1 METGDRVIEY
11 TMLAAYL
18 VLLLWIGVRSA
29 RRVRSSDDYTLAGR
43 DVPWIVVLATTAATM
58 LGGGASVGMVS
69 EVGRIGIAAAFVTCG
84 WHLQLIFTGMF
95 VAPRLRGL
103 NLITV
108 GDYIHDK
115 FGPLAR
121 ELAVVNSVVFLVG
134 ALAAQMAAIGT
145 MTNIILGVP
154 YGTALLIGAAVTI
167 FYSTIGGIRAV
178 VSTDVI
184 QFVILIVGFGIA
196 SALLMSRQGGF
207 AVMEASAHEG
217 QFHLTGHLTTLELIS
232 LFVAFLLGEAF
243 VPPYVVRCLIAKD
256 QHHAK
261 RGVTGAGVF
270 LLLFLPIAT
279 VILGTAAH
287 INPEVRTA
295 IENEKQALL
304 TDAAEN
310 QRTLTEEDALK
321 QASQVTFPTL
331 VRVTFHPIFAGIMIA
346 AIIAAVMSSADSCLS
361 CLATVVMEDIFR
373 RHVKPE
379 ATDRQLLQ
387 VAQASTL
394 ALGVAGAVCAWFF
407 SNVAEIL
414 VFVYDF
420 WAPTMV
426 LPFMVALFWYRK
438 SRTYAV
444 VASMFSGAAAAV
456 IWRFVLGSP
465 MDIGPALFGFTVAV
479 VTFFAGLLHTPAT
492 PHGPLFRPG
501 YNESDEET
509 R

>member
-18 VLLLWIGVRSA
+18 ALLLWVGVRSA

-69 EVGRIGIAAAFVTCG
+69 ELGRIGIAAAFVTCG

-207 AVMEASAHEG
+207 AVMEAAAHEG

-243 VPPYVVRCLIAKD
+243 VPPYVVRCLIAKN

-261 RGVTGAGVF
+261 WGVSGAGIF

-279 VILGTAAH
+279 VILGTAAQ

-331 VRVTFHPIFAGIMIA
+331 VRVTFHPIFSGIMIA
-346 AIIAAVMSSADSCLS
+346 AIIAAVMSSADSCRVVSGNGCDGRYFSEDTCNRKQQIDSCCRWLRPALWSSVSLELS
-361 CLATVVMEDIFR
+361 APGSSATWRKSLCSYMTFGPPQWSCRLWWRCSGTANLAPMQWWRPCLPA
-373 RHVKPE
+373 P
-379 ATDRQLLQ
+379 LLQ
-387 VAQASTL
+387 SSGDSDWVPQWIS
-394 ALGVAGAVCAWFF
+394 GRHC
-407 SNVAEIL
+407 L
-414 VFVYDF
+414 VLL
-420 WAPTMV
+420 
-426 LPFMVALFWYRK
+426 LP
-438 SRTYAV
+438 
-444 VASMFSGAAAAV
+444 
-456 IWRFVLGSP
+456 
-465 MDIGPALFGFTVAV
+465 
-479 VTFFAGLLHTPAT
+479 
-492 PHGPLFRPG
+492 
-501 YNESDEET
+501 
-509 R
+509 